1 MVLTEYSLKGLIY
14 IATKEI
20 LKVRP
25 YAKGIKTVN
34 DLIAIKGY
42 KDVILGKVTKGQ
54 LVQVEDN
61 KTGRQPKFVN
71 KNEVLSLFDTDSN
84 DVKILEPAPP
94 ILRADDLVF
103 FKDND
108 GVEHHVLMRG
118 ERGKDKIFFKLKD
131 VEKVFQME
139 RLDETIQQDK
149 SAYTEGKHYQWFN
162 ISYNEKP
169 ISYGFSSKENIDKSD
184 GSTKE
189 NKRSKEL
196 YFTYVGLKHLIEAS
210 RSGVAYKFKTW
221 LDDVLFAVS
230 FGTVEQK
237 ATVLARS
244 FDTDVEHLKA
254 FISKTGN
261 DISCL
266 YLIDIKQMDDGKHVY
281 KYGYTKH
288 LSKRMYQHK
297 RKYGDNI
304 ELVQW
309 VLVPEQFLSE
319 AETKIRDVSAIY
331 SFKKEGEQELISMS
345 DDELKTVLVSYDL
358 IARRYQGSAEHIK
371 TYFENIIK
379 DTKHD
384 ASMQVL
390 KAHHEVDLIKKDL
403 EAKERQLEA
412 ANQQIQWLQHSS
424 SFFMPKKGSH
434 SWQSIVEQ
442 VLLDSITS
450 LSCIDRKI
458 LDRSRCR
465 VNAFIHAVDSL
476 NRVFFIVLIG
486 RVTLRFLIHASDATN
501 HILIWDIWIIM
512 IHDTCSVELDQLINR
527 FSH

>member
-1 MVLTEYSLKGLIY
+1 MVLTEYSLRGLIY
-14 IATKEI
+14 IGLKEI
-20 LKVRP
+20 LKLRP

-34 DLIAIKGY
+34 DLITNKGY
-42 KDVILGKVTKGQ
+42 KDVIIGKITKGQ
-54 LVQVEDN
+54 LIQVEDN
-61 KTGRQPKFVN
+61 NTGRQTRFVN
-71 KNEVLSLFDTDSN
+71 KNEVLSLFDTNSN
-84 DVKILEPAPP
+84 DVKILEQAPP

-103 FKDND
+103 FKDDD

-118 ERGKDKIFFKLKD
+118 EREKDKIFFKLKD

-149 SAYTEGKHYQWFN
+149 SAYTEGRYYRWFN

-169 ISYGFSSKENIDKSD
+169 IPYGFSSKEDIDKSD
-184 GSTKE
+184 DSTKE

-210 RSGVAYKFKTW
+210 RSGVAYKFKSW

-244 FDTDVEHLKA
+244 FDMEVDHLKA
-254 FISKTGN
+254 MMSKTSN

-266 YLIDIKQMDDGKHVY
+266 YLIDIKQMDGDRHIY

-288 LSKRMYQHK
+288 LNKRMYQHK

-309 VLVPEQFLSE
+309 VMVPEQFLSQ
-319 AETKIRDVSAIY
+319 AETKIRDSSLIY
-331 SFKKEGEQELISMS
+331 SFKKEGEQELISM
-345 DDELKTVLVSYDL
+345 DDNELKSLLVSYET
-358 IARRYQGSAEHIK
+358 IAQRYQGSAENIK

-379 DTKHD
+379 DTKHE

-390 KAHHEVDLIKKDL
+390 KANHEVELIKKDL
-403 EAKERQLEA
+403 EAKDKQLEA
-412 ANQQIQWLQHSS
+412 KDKQIQWLQQ
-424 SFFMPKKGSH
+424 M
-434 SWQSIVEQ
+434 VA
-442 VLLDSITS
+442 S
-450 LSCIDRKI
+450 LMK
-458 LDRSRCR
+458 
-465 VNAFIHAVDSL
+465 
-476 NRVFFIVLIG
+476 
-486 RVTLRFLIHASDATN
+486 
-501 HILIWDIWIIM
+501 
-512 IHDTCSVELDQLINR
+512 
-527 FSH
+527 